1 MKRVIEIDEEIY
13 KQISESITDSNRYI
27 TVSTTHKLSIA
38 KSIYESTSLNEVL
51 DKMSEKVQ
59 KIRAPRCTY
68 AGNDYFRGREDTV
81 NRVLD
86 IINQYKE
93 SEEV

>member
-1 MKRVIEIDEEIY
+1 MKRVIDI
-13 KQISESITDSNRYI
+13 N
-27 TVSTTHKLSIA
+27 
-38 KSIYESTSLNEVL
+38 ESTYERLIESRGMSVGAFVGFAEALKKSEPLNEVL
-51 DKMSEKVQ
+51 DKMSGEVQ
-59 KIRAPRCTY
+59 RIRAPRCTY

-86 IINQYKE
+86 IINKYKG